1 MKTDQHILKIL
12 LPLLLLLQCS
22 SNDSSKSNTAGSGG
36 TGSTG
41 TNSMPTAVRVYG
53 QGGSFT
59 ANNLNKG
66 GLSADSLNEPFAAAA
81 DSTGVYIVDQK
92 NHRVLYFA
100 GTSTTATRVYGQGG
114 SFTTNTANKGGR
126 SADSLYQ
133 PYGVAVDSGGVYI
146 ADTYN
151 IRVLYYPG
159 TSTTATRV
167 YGQSGNF
174 TTANSTGISADT
186 LSNALSVAVDSGGIY
201 ITDSNRVLYYPGT
214 STTATRVYGQG
225 GSFTTNTMNAG
236 GISAN
241 SLLSPVCVSPDASG
255 LYIADTYNHR
265 ILYYPGISTTATRVY
280 GQGGNMTTSTA
291 SASVATADSLIY
303 PFCVAATATG
313 VYTTDGFYRALYF
326 SGTSTTATGVYG
338 QTSFTTGTVGISAQ
352 QFYAPRGIA
361 VGNGGLYVVDT
372 LNHRVLFFQ

>member
-1 MKTDQHILKIL
+1 MITNRHV
-12 LPLLLLLQCS
+12 PLMVFFLGVMSHCS
-22 SNDSSKSNTAGSGG
+22 SNGASDAGATAGTTTSN
-36 TGSTG
+36 SV
-41 TNSMPTAVRVYG
+41 SMPTATLVYG
-53 QGGSFT
+53 QAGSFT
-59 ANNLNKG
+59 SNNLNKG

-81 DSTGVYIVDQK
+81 DSGGVYIVDQK

-126 SADSLYQ
+126 SADSLNQ

-146 ADTYN
+146 ADTFN

-174 TTANSTGISADT
+174 TTANSPSISADS
-186 LSNALSVAVDSGGIY
+186 LSNPLSVAVDSGGVY

-225 GSFTTNTMNAG
+225 GSFSTNSMNNG
-236 GISAN
+236 GLSAN
-241 SLLSPVCVSPDASG
+241 SLQIPLCVSPDSSG
-255 LYIADTYNHR
+255 VYIADAYNHR
-265 ILYYPGISTTATRVY
+265 VLYFNGTSTTATRVY
-280 GQGGNMTTSTA
+280 GQGDSMTSNTSNA
-291 SASVATADSLIY
+291 SNATANTLTY
-303 PFCVAATATG
+303 PFCIAATSNG

-326 SGTSTTATGVYG
+326 SGTSTTATGIFG
-338 QTSFTTGTVGISAQ
+338 QTTYGTGTVGISAQ
-352 QFYAPRGIA
+352 RFYAPRGIA
-361 VGNGGLYVVDT
+361 LGNGGLYIVDT
-372 LNHRVLFFQ
+372 LNHRVLFFNL